1 MASRI
6 LVFCRWSAGSTGWHI
21 YSKVSRETPVHRYL
35 EVVETNS
42 VVVEIS
48 KLFLVGEQI
57 CDKLVNVNQMSADL
71 EGSVVVV
78 A

>member
-1 MASRI
+1 M
-6 LVFCRWSAGSTGWHI
+6 
-21 YSKVSRETPVHRYL
+21 HRYL

-57 CDKLVNVNQMSADL
+57 CDELVNVNQMSADL